1 MVDAPEVGFITG
13 TSMSTNR
20 TYGELLRARWGT
32 EHFAPFMRQI
42 MRTYRFTGCSTML
55 RPLDLYM
62 FVLGLA
68 RTCAPQFG
76 LTLQPKDRWLPAP
89 PTTPSSMKA
98 WAPCSFAAALSSV
111 PRLSS

>member
-20 TYGELLRARWGT
+20 TYGELLRARWVA
-32 EHFAPFMRQI
+32 EHFTPFMRQK
-42 MRTYRFTGCSTML
+42 MRTYRFPGRSPML